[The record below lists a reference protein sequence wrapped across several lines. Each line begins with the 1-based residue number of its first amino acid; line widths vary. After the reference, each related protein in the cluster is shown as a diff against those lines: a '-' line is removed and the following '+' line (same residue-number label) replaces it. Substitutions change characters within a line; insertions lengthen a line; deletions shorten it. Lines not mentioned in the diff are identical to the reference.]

1 MARLASIFNNNF
13 SNLVEQLNLQVPE
26 NSVNRAGQIK
36 FTLV

>member
-1 MARLASIFNNNF
+1 MSGLVSIFNNNF
-13 SNLVEQLNLQVPE
+13 SNLVEHLNLQVPE